1 MKRFNKILV
10 VMFVGISLLVPSVAF
25 ARGCCGKGG
34 PGYSQSGP
42 KGYGP
47 GHVLREEMYN
57 ARVEVLAELSE
68 LSQDDIKAKLE
79 YKPMWAVIDEAKVD
93 YPTFRKKMQE
103 KAKSVLSQAVTD
115 GKITQAQADFMQER
129 MENGRMGGRG
139 KGPGMGSGRNWN

>member
-1 MKRFNKILV
+1 MKPFNKILV
-10 VMFVGISLLVPSVAF
+10 PLFVGISLLVSSAAF
-25 ARGCCGKGG
+25 AYGCGGKGG
-34 PGYSQSGP
+34 PGYSQRGP

-68 LSQDDIKAKLE
+68 LSQDEIKAKLE

-93 YPTFRKKMQE
+93 YQTFQKKMQE
-103 KAKSVLSQAVTD
+103 KAKSVLSQAVAD

-129 MENGRMGGRG
+129 IENGRMGGRG
-139 KGPGMGSGRNWN
+139 RGPGMGSGRGWN